1 MTLRRVLVVALSVAV
16 LAVGVVVAANGGD
29 SRSAAGPRDE
39 RREGPLVSA
48 PVPAR
53 GQLGPELGPDV
64 DRPTSS
70 TAQSKLWFADGSWW
84 GALFSSS
91 AQEWRIHWLEW
102 ATQQWVDTGTPL
114 DDRPDAR
121 LDVLWDGRS
130 LVVVGGGR
138 AEDNPRQAVRVSRYS
153 LPGSDRRWVRDFG
166 FPVTVF
172 PTGATDPTVARD
184 ASGTLWV
191 SAVLGGSP
199 VLSRTIGDDTDWD
212 DPVVV
217 PGATPGVAEHAAV
230 AAYGSGVG
238 VMWVQR
244 GEQGVHVATSP
255 DGGALETWKHE
266 LVDVPGRGDDA
277 NALALREVPA
287 TDDRPASLVAAVQTL
302 PGPAEA
308 RNPLRAGLML
318 IEGGDGGP
326 WRRSKVTALD
336 DGPGAPALVVD
347 ADADQVVVVTVSRTF
362 PGVLQHK
369 AADLDDLVFPSGPG
383 TQLAAGRAPTSRLQD
398 PTSTKQTVGES
409 SGASF
414 LVTDEDQRTYVH
426 GALGLG
432 GPDPG
437 TASPGDD
444 PRPAGPATLDL
455 VVEDFQGGAV
465 GATLDPVWRR
475 RSDDLSGSAT
485 VVPTGADGGQAAR
498 VVSGGLGLPL
508 SVCRSPGVVGGDMT
522 VDVDVVIQGP
532 GVGGT
537 TLTSVRGDRE
547 VAGLRVGDRGRV
559 AWYEGAARLQ
569 SEERVAVGTWYRV
582 TTTVHVPTKTWDF
595 TLWDRS
601 TGAIVLTRGGLPWR
615 DPRDP
620 TVDEVC
626 MGSPDGTGAAVLVD
640 NLRVR
645 R

>member
-1 MTLRRVLVVALSVAV
+1 MTLRRVLAVALTVAV
-16 LAVGVVVAANGGD
+16 LAVAAVVAVNADASGP
-29 SRSAAGPRDE
+29 AAGPRDA

-48 PVPAR
+48 PVPSR
-53 GQLGPELGPDV
+53 GQLGPDLGPDV

-84 GALFSSS
+84 GALFSAS

-138 AEDNPRQAVRVSRYS
+138 AEDNTRQAVRVTRYS
-153 LPGSDRRWVRDFG
+153 LPGPDRRWVRDFG

-172 PTGATDPTVARD
+172 PAGATDPTVARD
-184 ASGTLWV
+184 AAGTLWV

-199 VLSRTIGDDTDWD
+199 VLSRSSGDDTRWD

-244 GEQGVHVATSP
+244 GEDAVHVATSP

-266 LVDVPGRGDDA
+266 LVDVPGRGDDD
-277 NALALREVPA
+277 NALALRAVPA
-287 TDDRPASLVAAVQTL
+287 APDRPASLVAAVQTL
-302 PGPAEA
+302 PGVADP
-308 RNPLRAGLML
+308 RNPLRPGLVL
-318 IEGGDGGP
+318 VAGGDGEP

-336 DGPGAPALVVD
+336 DGPGSPSLVVD
-347 ADADQVVVVTVSRTF
+347 ADAGQVVVVTVSRTF

-369 AADLDDLVFPSGPG
+369 AADLDDLVFPSGTG

-398 PTSTKQTVGES
+398 PTSSKQPVGAL
-409 SGASF
+409 SGATF
-414 LVTDEDQRTYVH
+414 LVADEDQRTYVS
-426 GALGLG
+426 GALALG

-444 PRPAGPATLDL
+444 PRPAAPSFLDL

-465 GATLDPVWRR
+465 GAALDPVWRR
-475 RSDDLSGSAT
+475 RSDDPSGSAT
-485 VVPTGADGGQAAR
+485 VVSTGADGGLAAR
-498 VVSGGLGLPL
+498 VVTGGTGLPIA
-508 SVCRSPGVVGGDMT
+508 VCRSPGVVGGDMT
-522 VDVDVVIQGP
+522 VDVDVLIEGP

-537 TLTSVRGDRE
+537 ILTSVRGDRE
-547 VAGLRVGDRGRV
+547 VAGVRVGDRGRA
-559 AWYEGAARLQ
+559 AWYEGPGRVQ
-569 SEERVAVGTWYRV
+569 SEERLAAGRWYRV

-595 TLWDRS
+595 VLWDRS
-601 TGAIVLTRGGLPWR
+601 TGGIILSRGGLPWR
-615 DPRDP
+615 DPRDA

-626 MGSPDGTGAAVLVD
+626 IGSPDGPGAGTLVD

>member
-1 MTLRRVLVVALSVAV
+1 VTPRRILVVVLSVAV
-16 LAVGVVVAANGGD
+16 LAVGTVVAVNAESTG
-29 SRSAAGPRDE
+29 RPTGPRDE

-48 PVPAR
+48 PVPSR

-84 GALFSSS
+84 GALFSAS

-114 DDRPDAR
+114 DDRTDAR

-138 AEDNPRQAVRVSRYS
+138 AEDNSRQAVRVTRYS

-199 VLSRTIGDDTDWD
+199 VVSQTNGDDTDWG

-244 GEQGVHVATSP
+244 GEDAVHVASSP
-255 DGGALETWKHE
+255 DGGPPETWEHE

-277 NALALREVPA
+277 NALALRAVPA
-287 TDDRPASLVAAVQTL
+287 TDERPASLVAAVQTL
-302 PGPAEA
+302 PGAA
-308 RNPLRAGLML
+308 DSRNSLRPGLMVL
-318 IEGGDGGP
+318 EGGDGEP
-326 WRRSKVTALD
+326 WRRSRVASLD

-347 ADADQVVVVTVSRTF
+347 ADADQVVVVTVSRTA

-414 LVTDEDQRTYVH
+414 LVTDEDQRTYVQ

-437 TASPGDD
+437 TATPGDD

-455 VVEDFQGGAV
+455 VVEDFEGGAAGV
-465 GATLDPVWRR
+465 PLDPVWRR

-485 VVPTGADGGQAAR
+485 VVPLADGQAAR

-508 SVCRSPGVVGGDMT
+508 AVCRSPGVVGGDLT
-522 VDVDVVIQGP
+522 VDVDVLIEGP

-537 TLTSVRGDRE
+537 VLSSVRGDRE
-547 VAGLRVGDRGRV
+547 VAGLRVGDRGRL

-569 SEERVAVGTWYRV
+569 SEERVAVGRWYRV
-582 TTTVHVPTKTWDF
+582 TTVVHVPTKTWDF

-601 TGAIVLTRGGLPWR
+601 TGGIVLSRTGLPWR

-626 MGSPDGTGAAVLVD
+626 IGSPDGTGAGVLVD